1 MMTLK
6 VKTSLEDSRK
16 FLMFILKRLK
26 YISKLDHLFS
36 GSSLKAKKEKL
47 KG

>member
-1 MMTLK
+1 MTLK
-6 VKTSLEDSRK
+6 VKISLEATRK
-16 FLMFILKRLK
+16 FFMLKLKRLK

-36 GSSLKAKKEKL
+36 GSSLKVKKGKV